1 MFDYFHRYRPFAIVC
16 LFLLG
21 LTSPLAAQDLRTPEA
36 DFTTTLSM
44 AREGNPEAMYV
55 VAMRLLEEETPDYN
69 RDAFGWALNAA
80 RSGHP
85 DAAEL
90 TGKLYRL
97 GIGVEKNYVK
107 ARKWLFRARSR
118 GATGAHFELALLFRD
133 EENPAYNEE
142 TAAQHMVDALSR
154 NEPRACLV
162 AAMAKVDSGR
172 PIRNALKELT
182 CAANGGIVE
191 AMLAIA
197 DYYQSKR
204 SPNAT
209 FKAKQ
214 WLQKAADTGN
224 EEAMQRLADIE

>member
-1 MFDYFHRYRPFAIVC
+1 MIDYFHRYRPFAIAC
-16 LFLLG
+16 LLLMG
-21 LTSPLAAQDLRTPEA
+21 LISPLSAQDTRTPEA
-36 DFTTTLSM
+36 DFATTLSM

-69 RDAFGWALNAA
+69 KDAFGWALNAA
-80 RSGHP
+80 RSGHS

-142 TAAQHMVDALSR
+142 TAAQHMIDALSR
-154 NEPRACLV
+154 NEPRACLLPPWQKSI
-162 AAMAKVDSGR
+162 AAGPFEMR
-172 PIRNALKELT
+172 
-182 CAANGGIVE
+182 
-191 AMLAIA
+191 
-197 DYYQSKR
+197 
-204 SPNAT
+204 
-209 FKAKQ
+209 
-214 WLQKAADTGN
+214 
-224 EEAMQRLADIE
+224 